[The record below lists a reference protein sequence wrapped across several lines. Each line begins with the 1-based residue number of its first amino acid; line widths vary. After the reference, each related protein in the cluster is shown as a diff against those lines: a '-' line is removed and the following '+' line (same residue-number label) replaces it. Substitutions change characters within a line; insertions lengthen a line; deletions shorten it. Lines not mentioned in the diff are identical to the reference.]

1 MEQNKANL
9 GWEGIF
15 NLIKNDITLKK
26 NLTKKLNLKESET
39 FVVVGELPSGVLY
52 LNKGKLREYKLDND
66 NEPFTTRIYE
76 EGDFVGFDHLLR
88 KEKKIS
94 IIASTDIEGVLL
106 NAIDF
111 LKLCID
117 SKKFLDCFSRCYSQE
132 LFYIIQNYKSINLN
146 ENSDMLYWSKKKCKK
161 HLNSISIYPGDNYLK
176 KNSGK
181 YLVSSDNFKNYQI
194 GDIIENLVKLEID
207 GNIPGRLIPFDS
219 DLLDFDLTNKKN
231 KKSELNAIKE
241 ANEKES
247 NDKEALEDLYGS
259 FGNENNFPDCRGS
272 GVHESFLAILRMCAR
287 FYDLPFKKD
296 FLKKIIQ
303 SQIKDQTLN
312 INQIAAFCDLIGLKT
327 YFLNPSDKKELIR
340 VSLPSI
346 TLYEDKPIILWKL
359 VKNNFLISDPSEGQ
373 KLLDADQI
381 IKASNRNIEIIAVER
396 NRQSPKARFGLKW
409 FVPSIKKHKFAL
421 LQVVIASFFVQLLG
435 LLNPL
440 LIQQIIDAVIS
451 QGNYSSLN
459 ILGGLLIFMA
469 FSQALLGSLRTY
481 LFSDTTNR
489 IDINLG
495 SSIIRHLL
503 RLPISYFN
511 KRPVGEV
518 SGRLGE
524 LEKIR
529 SFLTG
534 TALTVTLDSLFS
546 LIYIAVLLS
555 YSVQLTIWALGV
567 LPLFIILT
575 IIVSPILRS
584 QLRKKAEATARVNS
598 HLVESLSGM
607 ETIKG
612 QKMELSTQWRW
623 EKMYGD
629 QIEAGFKNIVTNTA
643 ASSISNFLQQL
654 SGLIII
660 WAGAAMV
667 LEGKLTL
674 GQLIAFRILSGYVTS
689 PLLRLASLW
698 QNFQETSISL
708 ERLSDIVDHPEEI
721 EITGENLPPIPP
733 LHGEIIYEDV
743 NFRFNSS
750 GPYQLLNANCRVNPG
765 TFVGIVGSSGSG
777 KSTLLKLLTRLYEPN
792 SGSIKIDGHNIS
804 KVDLYSL
811 RQQIGVVPQDSLLFD
826 GTIQSNIAL
835 TKPDASYEE
844 IVNAAKLACA
854 HEFIEKLPSGYSNG
868 VGERGASLSGGQR
881 QRIAIARVILRKP
894 KLLIL
899 DEATSALDLDTEKR
913 VIKNIL
919 KFFKGTTILFISHRL
934 SNLTNADNIILMAD
948 GSVAEE
954 GKHDN
959 LMTLNGRYKTLY
971 DQQDA
976 KII

>member
-1 MEQNKANL
+1 M
-9 GWEGIF
+9 
-15 NLIKNDITLKK
+15 
-26 NLTKKLNLKESET
+26 
-39 FVVVGELPSGVLY
+39 
-52 LNKGKLREYKLDND
+52 
-66 NEPFTTRIYE
+66 
-76 EGDFVGFDHLLR
+76 
-88 KEKKIS
+88 
-94 IIASTDIEGVLL
+94 
-106 NAIDF
+106 
-111 LKLCID
+111 
-117 SKKFLDCFSRCYSQE
+117 
-132 LFYIIQNYKSINLN
+132 
-146 ENSDMLYWSKKKCKK
+146 
-161 HLNSISIYPGDNYLK
+161 
-176 KNSGK
+176 
-181 YLVSSDNFKNYQI
+181 
-194 GDIIENLVKLEID
+194 
-207 GNIPGRLIPFDS
+207 
-219 DLLDFDLTNKKN
+219 
-231 KKSELNAIKE
+231 
-241 ANEKES
+241 
-247 NDKEALEDLYGS
+247 
-259 FGNENNFPDCRGS
+259 
-272 GVHESFLAILRMCAR
+272 
-287 FYDLPFKKD
+287 
-296 FLKKIIQ
+296 
-303 SQIKDQTLN
+303 
-312 INQIAAFCDLIGLKT
+312 
-327 YFLNPSDKKELIR
+327 
-340 VSLPSI
+340 
-346 TLYEDKPIILWKL
+346 
-359 VKNNFLISDPSEGQ
+359 
-373 KLLDADQI
+373 
-381 IKASNRNIEIIAVER
+381 
-396 NRQSPKARFGLKW
+396 
-409 FVPSIKKHKFAL
+409 